1 MSNVAV
7 EKVEDG
13 ILVIQPIC
21 ARILLVDEEESIQS
35 TLSTRLLQEGYSV
48 YQARSGKEA
57 VERVHSTRPDLIL
70 LDIGL
75 PDMEGK
81 DVIRSLRGWAVAPII
96 VISAHNEVSEKVT
109 SLDSGAQDYVTKP
122 FSTPELL
129 ARMRAALRNVSPTHD
144 VVFTVGDLKVDFA
157 RREVFVGGTSLRLT
171 ATEYDL
177 LKVLI
182 HHAGKVRTHR
192 ELIRELWGGTQYQDP
207 VHLLRVTLSHL
218 RRKLRADRMRP
229 RYIVTVPGVGYRMR
243 SAIAAYSRD
252 ETQSAQTLSHGRHVR
267 SGIVPSSV

>member
-7 EKVEDG
+7 EKFDG
-13 ILVIQPIC
+13 ALVTQPIC
-21 ARILLVDEEESIQS
+21 ARILLVDEDESIQS
-35 TLSTRLLQEGYSV
+35 ALGTRLLQEGYSV
-48 YQARSGKEA
+48 YQARTGQEA

-70 LDIGL
+70 IDVGL

-81 DVIRSLRGWAVAPII
+81 DVIRRLRRWAVAPII
-96 VISAHNEVSEKVT
+96 VISDHNEVTEKVT
-109 SLDSGAQDYVTKP
+109 SLDSGAHDYLTKP

-129 ARMRAALRNVSPTHD
+129 ARMRAALRDVSPTQD
-144 VVFTVGDLKVDFA
+144 VVFTVGDLKVDLA
-157 RREVFVGGTSLRLT
+157 RRKVFVGGTPLRLT

-218 RRKLRADRMRP
+218 RRKLRASRMRP

-243 SAIAAYSRD
+243 NTTAA
-252 ETQSAQTLSHGRHVR
+252 
-267 SGIVPSSV
+267 

>member
-1 MSNVAV
+1 M
-7 EKVEDG
+7 G
-13 ILVIQPIC
+13 
-21 ARILLVDEEESIQS
+21 
-35 TLSTRLLQEGYSV
+35 G
-48 YQARSGKEA
+48 
-57 VERVHSTRPDLIL
+57 RPHHRYLGSD
-70 LDIGL
+70 
-75 PDMEGK
+75 
-81 DVIRSLRGWAVAPII
+81 
-96 VISAHNEVSEKVT
+96 NEVSEKVT
-109 SLDSGAQDYVTKP
+109 SLDSGAQDYLTKP

-129 ARMRAALRNVSPTHD
+129 ARMRAALRNVSATQD

-157 RREVFVGGTSLRLT
+157 RREVFVGGISLKLT

-192 ELIRELWGGTQYQDP
+192 ELIRELWGRTQYQDP

-218 RRKLRADRMRP
+218 RRKLHPDRMRP
-229 RYIVTVPGVGYRMR
+229 RYIVTEPGVGYRLR